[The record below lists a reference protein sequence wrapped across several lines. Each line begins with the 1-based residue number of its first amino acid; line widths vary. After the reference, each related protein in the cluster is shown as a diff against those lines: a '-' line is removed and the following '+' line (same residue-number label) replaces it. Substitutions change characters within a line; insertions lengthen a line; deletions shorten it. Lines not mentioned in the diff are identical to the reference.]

1 MNMLVSKKL
10 TILGVAIE
18 SRKELSPDII
28 MLSRSGM
35 ISNFMENISDKDT
48 KKEIESKKDSI
59 SGRLDKIE
67 SMLEKLVANSTQQND
82 K

>member
-1 MNMLVSKKL
+1 
-10 TILGVAIE
+10 
-18 SRKELSPDII
+18 
-28 MLSRSGM
+28 
-35 ISNFMENISDKDT
+35 MENISDKDT